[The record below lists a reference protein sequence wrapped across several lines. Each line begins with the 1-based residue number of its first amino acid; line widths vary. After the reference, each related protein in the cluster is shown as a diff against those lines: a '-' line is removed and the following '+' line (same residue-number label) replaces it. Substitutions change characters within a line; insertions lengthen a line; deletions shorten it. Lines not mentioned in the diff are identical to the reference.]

1 MTYYFKM
8 ANSLRI
14 SVFICTSLYAGVVL
28 SQNRHNSY
36 ATILQDTRNEPTPD
50 GTFGYMYKTEDG
62 ILSVAR
68 GDPTGLIQGTFSYT
82 DPTGLRVNYN
92 YNAGN
97 RRAPAGAAP
106 KKGIQ
111 PSKNVHD
118 EEPQY
123 DSFAPD
129 EVEYVPQSYKP
140 RVRRPI
146 YADVADVYQQRKK
159 KPIRPTHRANVVYD
173 ENYY

>member
-68 GDPTGLIQGTFSYT
+68 GDPTGLIQALHLTKWSMYHKVTSQESEDLYT
-82 DPTGLRVNYN
+82 LM
-92 YNAGN
+92 
-97 RRAPAGAAP
+97 
-106 KKGIQ
+106 
-111 PSKNVHD
+111 
-118 EEPQY
+118 
-123 DSFAPD
+123 
-129 EVEYVPQSYKP
+129 
-140 RVRRPI
+140 
-146 YADVADVYQQRKK
+146 
-159 KPIRPTHRANVVYD
+159 
-173 ENYY
+173 

>member
-1 MTYYFKM
+1 MT
-8 ANSLRI
+8 NSLLI
-14 SVFICTSLYAGVVL
+14 SVLICTSVCIQVAI

-92 YNAGN
+92 YNAGQ
-97 RRAPAGAAP
+97 RKAPVVAP
-106 KKGIQ
+106 QRNVIQ
-111 PSKNVHD
+111 PSRDVYTEDPH
-118 EEPQY
+118 
-123 DSFAPD
+123 DSFASQQS
-129 EVEYVPQSYKP
+129 EYEPQPQYKP
-140 RVRRPI
+140 RARRPL
-146 YADVADVYQQRKK
+146 YTNAANVYQQRRN
-159 KPIRPTHRANVVYD
+159 KPITPVHRSNVVYD
-173 ENYY
+173 DNYH